1 MSCSANYRLSSLV
14 AEPLHARDEIH
25 VSAAQLWLTPCCVPT
40 ALKRFKENL
49 KNDNH
54 KCSQP
59 TSYAVLLDSLCVRGC
74 LPQPTTV
81 NVRLT
86 FSATTLH
93 QCSNVGTK
101 CQCQKYNAFCN
112 TCWVTCALHWPWV
125 APVLTSSCTVARMVR
140 SASVLFMNASV
151 LNENDMENQK
161 MRLSASLTRAVDST
175 PEHGLLQK
183 AWWKQD

>member
-54 KCSQP
+54 TCSQP
-59 TSYAVLLDSLCVRGC
+59 TSYAVLLDSLCVRGR

-101 CQCQKYNAFCN
+101 CQCQKKQRVLQHMLGHMC
-112 TCWVTCALHWPWV
+112 TALTLSGACVDVELH
-125 APVLTSSCTVARMVR
+125 C
-140 SASVLFMNASV
+140 SAHGAVC
-151 LNENDMENQK
+151 Q
-161 MRLSASLTRAVDST
+161 RLVYECICS
-175 PEHGLLQK
+175 Q
-183 AWWKQD
+183 